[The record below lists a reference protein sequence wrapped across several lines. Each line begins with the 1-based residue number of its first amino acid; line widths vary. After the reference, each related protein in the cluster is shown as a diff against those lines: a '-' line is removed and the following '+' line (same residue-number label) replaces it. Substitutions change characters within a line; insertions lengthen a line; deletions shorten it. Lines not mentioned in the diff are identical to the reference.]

1 MEYLISIL
9 LGYLI
14 GSVPTAYLVLKKSKN
29 MDITSEGSGNVG
41 AMNTFEVT
49 NSKLI
54 GIIVLIIDLL
64 KGMLPIFILKI
75 FSMNDFPLLSVA
87 LIACVFSHCY
97 NPWLKLKGGRGLAS
111 AAGGAAIIFPFALA
125 VWVILWMIFYLMK
138 KDITIA
144 NVVATIMTL
153 ILTVTSVSTA
163 IKYAFPTPDSEA
175 ILVLFS
181 LGLLL
186 IILSRH
192 TEPIHE
198 LLESMKSSKKDTHK

>member
-1 MEYLISIL
+1 
-9 LGYLI
+9 
-14 GSVPTAYLVLKKSKN
+14 

-54 GIIVLIIDLL
+54 GIIVLIIDFL
-64 KGMLPIFILKI
+64 KGMLPIIILKI
-75 FSMNDFPLLSVA
+75 LSMNDFSILSVV
-87 LIACVFSHCY
+87 LITCVFSHCY

-111 AAGGAAIIFPFALA
+111 AAGGTAIIFPFALA
-125 VWVILWMIFYLMK
+125 VWIILWIIFYLMK
-138 KDITIA
+138 KDITLA
-144 NVVATIMTL
+144 NVAATVMTL

-192 TEPIHE
+192 TEPMQE
-198 LLESMKSSKKDTHK
+198 LLESIKSSKKETHK